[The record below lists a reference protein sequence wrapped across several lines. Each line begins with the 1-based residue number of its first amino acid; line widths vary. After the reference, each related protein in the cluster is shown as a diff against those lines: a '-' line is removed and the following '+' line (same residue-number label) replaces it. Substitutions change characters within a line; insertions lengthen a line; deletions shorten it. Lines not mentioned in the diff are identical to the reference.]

1 MGSRVGS
8 HGGRTNGVHKETEQN
23 TQEQVYPTPDVSYR
37 VSREVDMKRPPGS
50 NMPNVYT
57 NSETV
62 T

>member
-8 HGGRTNGVHKETEQN
+8 HGGMTSGVHKETEQN
-23 TQEQVYPTPDVSYR
+23 IQEQVHPTPEVSNR
-37 VSREVDMKRPPGS
+37 VSREVDRKRTPGS